1 MSLRILMINKFYYEA
16 GGAERYVLSLSAL
29 LEQGGHEVI
38 PFAMRDERN
47 MATPFARWFSP
58 HVRVRGRMPP
68 WERVRTAVHVVYSP
82 GARRAI
88 DRLIRHVR
96 PHLAHVHNLYHHL
109 SPSILF
115 ALKEHRIPVVHTLH
129 DLKLIC
135 ANYSLF
141 AHGAICERCKGN
153 RHYQAV
159 VQRCCKGGL
168 GASLVGAVEM
178 YLHGALKTYERH
190 VDLFISPSRFLR
202 DKLAEFGVDVSRV
215 RHIPNFVDVRAFSP
229 QYGPGEGYVAYVGRV
244 TLDKGAGTLV
254 RAMAGLPQLELR
266 VVGTGDA
273 LAELREACAREGM
286 AHVRFL
292 GPRPHREVR
301 ELIGRAAV
309 VVVPSMLYDNC
320 PITVLEA
327 FAMGKPV
334 IGSRLGGIPEL
345 IADGVDG
352 MLVPAGDAVALRD
365 AIARLTAQPRLIEE
379 MGRNGRAK
387 VERLYGAEA
396 HLRAI
401 RAVYDH
407 VLGSV

>member
-1 MSLRILMINKFYYEA
+1 MSLRILMVNKFYYEA

-29 LEQGGHEVI
+29 LEREGYEVV

-47 MATPFARWFSP
+47 LPTPFAGWFSP
-58 HVRVRGRMPP
+58 YVRVRGAMLP
-68 WERVRTAVHVVYSP
+68 WERVRTAVHVVYSA

-88 DRLIRHVR
+88 DRLIRYVR
-96 PHLAHVHNLYHHL
+96 PDVAHVHNIYHHL
-109 SPSILF
+109 SPSVLF
-115 ALKEHRIPVVHTLH
+115 ALKEHRIPVVYTLH

-178 YLHGALKTYERH
+178 YLHSALKTYDRH

-215 RHIPNFVDVRAFSP
+215 RHIPNFVDVRTFSP
-229 QYGPGEGYVAYVGRV
+229 QYGAGEGYVAYVGRV
-244 TLDKGAGTLV
+244 TLDKGVGTLV
-254 RAMAGLPQLELR
+254 RAMAGLPHLELH

-273 LAELREACAREGM
+273 LAGLQEMCECQGVANV
-286 AHVRFL
+286 HFL
-292 GPRPHREVR
+292 GARPHSEVR
-301 ELIGRAAV
+301 KLMSRAAV

-365 AIARLTAQPRLIEE
+365 AIARLMAQPRLIEE

-396 HLRAI
+396 HLHAI
-401 RAVYDH
+401 RTVYAQ
-407 VLGSV
+407 VLGAA